1 MNVPPPS
8 KDIIQLL
15 LSEGVISK
23 GFVGSDAINVPE
35 TFVTA
40 LDVGGDSNPRWLRD
54 NSRVSLRV
62 KAKAFGY
69 EEGWDTAQRIKDFLL
84 GKRTIMIGDVYYIR
98 FVLDAD
104 TYFIAYDS
112 QNRPMFAIDFT
123 VTREYEVDSNYVG
136 NRDQLC

>member
-8 KDIIQLL
+8 QDIIQLL
-15 LSEGVISK
+15 LTENIIEK

-54 NSRVSLRV
+54 NNRVHIRV
-62 KAKAFGY
+62 KSKAFQY
-69 EEGWDTAQRIKDFLL
+69 LEGWNVAQAIKDFLL
-84 GKRTIMIGDVYYIR
+84 GKRTILIGDVYYVR
-98 FVLDAD
+98 FVSNSDP
-104 TYFIAYDS
+104 YFVSYDEN
-112 QNRPMFAIDFT
+112 NRPIFAMEFT
-123 VTREYEVDSNYVG
+123 VTREYNKDSDYEG